1 MREVLKSDKN
11 VNAEKVNRIRVYS
24 GEKFTAIDEAAA
36 GTVCAVTGITFAKP
50 GDGLGAQ
57 ADSDLPMLEPVLTY
71 RVDLLDGTDPHTALT
86 NLRL

>member
-57 ADSDLPMLEPVLTY
+57 ADSDCQCLSLFSLIVSTFWTEQTHTLPLQ
-71 RVDLLDGTDPHTALT
+71 